1 MLGVVVSGSVT
12 GPLVALATHLIA
24 TLGLGGVAL
33 LTLTTGVVGL
43 PGTEPTMLFAGFDVF
58 QGKLTLPGIVAAG
71 LIGDMAGASI
81 AYFIGYFGRR
91 ELLERPGNKLH
102 MSRRRLDGAHRW
114 FERFGA
120 PAIFVSRFIPVV
132 RAAFPFAAGAAQV
145 PFWRFF
151 ILAALGSLIW
161 ITGLAVLGREVGS
174 DWQTW
179 RHHLEYADYVGV
191 TVLVIAIVYLI
202 VRRTR
207 SGPGDPAADGVS
219 D

>member
-1 MLGVVVSGSVT
+1 MPGVLGWGSVT

-58 QGKLTLPGIVAAG
+58 QGKLTLPGIVVAG

-91 ELLERPGNKLH
+91 ELLERQGNKLH
-102 MSRRRLDGAHRW
+102 LSRRRLDGAHRW

-132 RAAFPFAAGAAQV
+132 RAAFPYAAGVAQM

-151 ILAALGSLIW
+151 ILATLGSLIW

-179 RHHLEYADYVGV
+179 RHHLEYVDYVGV
-191 TVLVIAIVYLI
+191 TLLVIAIVYLI
-202 VRRTR
+202 VHRRR
-207 SGPGDPAADGVS
+207 SGSVEPAADSVS